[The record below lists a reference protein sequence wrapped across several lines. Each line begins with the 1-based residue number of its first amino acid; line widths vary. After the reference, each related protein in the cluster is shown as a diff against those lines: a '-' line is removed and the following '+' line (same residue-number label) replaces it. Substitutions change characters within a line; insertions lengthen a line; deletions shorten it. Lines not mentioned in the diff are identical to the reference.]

1 MNRMALFIMATL
13 CNTNYSI
20 RRLEKNKLRLKENE
34 KWTKYGKKCMKLQR
48 QFRMEG
54 KYRIM
59 LKPEKFPLRY
69 IQHPERYTG
78 VCIDTCSTLG
88 ICAERNAI
96 FQMITNGEQSFS
108 RVLAIMPDGKNGAP
122 CGACRELMVQL
133 MPDTYKNVEILMDY
147 DTERIVTLG
156 ELTPEWWI

>member
-1 MNRMALFIMATL
+1 MALFIMATL

-69 IQHPERYTG
+69 IQHPVRFTQGY
-78 VCIDTCSTLG
+78 V
-88 ICAERNAI
+88 
-96 FQMITNGEQSFS
+96 
-108 RVLAIMPDGKNGAP
+108 
-122 CGACRELMVQL
+122 
-133 MPDTYKNVEILMDY
+133 
-147 DTERIVTLG
+147 
-156 ELTPEWWI
+156 LTPVLRWESVRKEMQFFR